1 MIRMK
6 SVPFL
11 LLAAACWLSTAKA
24 DALKGYRLTIDGV
37 ATDIDAGSE
46 AEITLPDG
54 RKVTARL
61 ERNEFATYA
70 GGRFSFVHPSAMAVT
85 KTQLTDGIVQ
95 HLLASAVGTVVI
107 VQDYEKINPVSLDQL
122 MLQEM
127 TKETVQAGG
136 TLTQENASRKLADG
150 TELTGLKAT
159 VKTRTERVDY
169 EVFGYGKVDQGVMV
183 ITRIDADNA
192 ASDQPLIDRFWESL
206 TIDF

>member
-1 MIRMK
+1 MMRMK
-6 SVPFL
+6 LVPFL
-11 LLAAACWLSTAKA
+11 LSAACCLSAAQA
-24 DALKGYRLTIDGV
+24 DALKGYRLTVDGV
-37 ATDIDAGSE
+37 AADIDAGES

-70 GGRFSFVHPSAMAVT
+70 GERFSFVHPSTMAVT
-85 KTQLTDGIVQ
+85 KTQLSDTIVQ
-95 HLLASAVGTVVI
+95 HLLATAVGTVVV
-107 VQDYEKINPVSLDQL
+107 VQDYAAVNPVSLDQL

-136 TLTQENASRKLADG
+136 ELTQQKTSRKLADG
-150 TELTGLKAT
+150 KELTGLKAT
-159 VKTRTERVDY
+159 VKTRTESVDY
-169 EVFGYGKVDQGVMV
+169 EVLGYGGTDQGVMV

-192 ASDQPLIDRFWESL
+192 GTDQPLIDRFWQSL